1 MSSPSGACTL
11 LWQAMQCCEVAKRRC
26 PGGSAPGGTAG
37 SAARLKLTIKPDRA
51 VTKPKAPVIRRRFL
65 VLRIIRIFFAAL
77 IQIDTSTNDI
87 ASIETHCVLLRN
99 CTFALS
105 RGRCEADH
113 DADFFKH
120 KICGDDG
127 CERCCALGTR
137 SDRRS
142 VSADAARRPRALQR
156 KLRDLSWRRRHRQ
169 RAS

>member
-113 DADFFKH
+113 DANH
-120 KICGDDG
+120 HQLKIRSNGH
-127 CERCCALGTR
+127 CERR
-137 SDRRS
+137 FHF
-142 VSADAARRPRALQR
+142 SARGD
-156 KLRDLSWRRRHRQ
+156 
-169 RAS
+169 